1 MKKGKKFANKINKKL
16 IENFANEVNTE
27 MKHNRYLSDLI
38 TTQQKELSRNR
49 NQLEKYSSNTNSQ
62 ARFKEIV
69 SDLNLN
75 INELK
80 KTNNNIKIITNN
92 LKEKRNLLIETFHKN
107 YDEKIQEIS
116 KLKESNFLYENAIKE
131 KESILSKLNFE
142 LKNLKQF
149 PYFKENLREKHIN
162 NFYSIEDEYFEQLE
176 YFQDYLLRKL
186 RAFNKTHNK
195 IKKLE
200 NEINKIKT
208 TGKFTIEK
216 KIPIINKNG
225 IKRKNSFDYN
235 KNKNNFEKIKS
246 KHRHTQ
252 SVFKRLDT
260 EDLLNSDDES
270 DDEINFIDVVT
281 NKNKIDNKKINVPK
295 IDLKQIEFNKKKF
308 KQDKEK
314 SLSRKK
320 DFSDSSEIKSQI
332 KIIKKKIKNLKKK
345 IDVQYQKIIKYE
357 QKISEFE
364 NVIKDIQNDSY
375 LSNFNNNNIKS
386 ENKINI
392 DIKNKM
398 EPIIEET

>member
-16 IENFANEVNTE
+16 IENFANEANTE

-49 NQLEKYSSNTNSQ
+49 NQLEKYSSSSNSQ

-92 LKEKRNLLIETFHKN
+92 LKEKQNLLIETYHKN
-107 YDEKIQEIS
+107 YDEKMQEIS

-131 KESILSKLNFE
+131 KESILSKLNLD

-149 PYFKENLREKHIN
+149 PYFKENLREKYIK

-176 YFQDYLLRKL
+176 YYQDYLLRKL
-186 RAFNKTHNK
+186 RSYNKIHNK
-195 IKKLE
+195 IKRLE
-200 NEINKIKT
+200 NEKNKIKT

-225 IKRKNSFDYN
+225 LKRKNSFDYN
-235 KNKNNFEKIKS
+235 KSNKNFEKIKS

-270 DDEINFIDVVT
+270 DEEINFIDVVC

-320 DFSDSSEIKSQI
+320 DFSDSSEIKNQI
-332 KIIKKKIKNLKKK
+332 KLIKKKIKNLKIK
-345 IDVQYQKIIKYE
+345 IEVQYQKIFKYE

-364 NVIKDIQNDSY
+364 NIIKDIENDSY
-375 LSNFNNNNIKS
+375 LSNFNK
-386 ENKINI
+386 NKINNEINI
-392 DIKNKM
+392 DKNKM
-398 EPIIEET
+398 EPIIEEK

>member
-176 YFQDYLLRKL
+176 YYQDYLLRKL

-200 NEINKIKT
+200 NEIKKIKT

-270 DDEINFIDVVT
+270 DDEINFIDVVN

>member
-1 MKKGKKFANKINKKL
+1 
-16 IENFANEVNTE
+16 

-131 KESILSKLNFE
+131 KESIISKLNFE

-176 YFQDYLLRKL
+176 YYQDYLLRKL

-357 QKISEFE
+357 KKI
-364 NVIKDIQNDSY
+364 
-375 LSNFNNNNIKS
+375 
-386 ENKINI
+386 
-392 DIKNKM
+392 
-398 EPIIEET
+398 

>member
-176 YFQDYLLRKL
+176 YYQDYLLRKL

-195 IKKLE
+195 IKILE
-200 NEINKIKT
+200 NEIKKIKT

>member
-1 MKKGKKFANKINKKL
+1 MKKGKKIANKINKKL

-49 NQLEKYSSNTNSQ
+49 NQLEKYSSTTNSE
-62 ARFKEIV
+62 ARLKAIL
-69 SDLNLN
+69 SDLNNN
-75 INELK
+75 INDLK
-80 KTNNNIKIITNN
+80 KANDNIKNITKN
-92 LKEKRNLLIETFHKN
+92 LKEKQNLLIETFHKN
-107 YDEKIQEIS
+107 YDEKFQEIS

-131 KESILSKLNFE
+131 KNSILSKLNFE
-142 LKNLKQF
+142 LKTLKQF
-149 PYFKENLREKHIN
+149 PYFKENSREKYII

-176 YFQDYLLRKL
+176 YYQDYLLRKL
-186 RAFNKTHNK
+186 RAYNKTNNK

-200 NEINKIKT
+200 KEINIIKT

-216 KIPIINKNG
+216 KIPIIHNF
-225 IKRKNSFDYN
+225 KRKNSFEFN

-252 SVFKRLDT
+252 SVFERLDT
-260 EDLLNSDDES
+260 EDILNSDS
-270 DDEINFIDVVT
+270 DDEINFIDVVN

-308 KQDKEK
+308 KQQDKEK

-320 DFSDSSEIKSQI
+320 DFSDSSEIKNQI
-332 KIIKKKIKNLKKK
+332 KLIKKKIKNLKKK
-345 IDVQYQKIIKYE
+345 NEVQTQKIIKYE
-357 QKISEFE
+357 QKIEEFK
-364 NVIKDIQNDSY
+364 NIFKDIENDSF
-375 LSNFNNNNIKS
+375 LNINNFNNNIDNQNNK
-386 ENKINI
+386 ENKT
-392 DIKNKM
+392 KM